1 MKTTHKEELYIK
13 QDLLTDQLFDEH
25 SIFFDIE
32 TTGFSPKQSSLYMI
46 GCARRLEGNI
56 CIDQFFAEN
65 PSEEKDIISAF
76 LDLLKQYDTI
86 ISFNGVGFDI
96 PYLKAKCDFYK
107 IPENF
112 RDYDY
117 LDIFKSVSQ
126 LKFLLQLPNYKQ
138 KSIESFLGLAR
149 EDKQTGGE
157 LINVYLDYVK
167 NPNPEAAR
175 LLYLHNFEDVLG
187 MIDLLPVLSYLE
199 LFNGQYSIIS
209 TRIDTYHTFSGET
222 GTELIITM
230 TNDYPVPKRISH
242 KLEDFYLMISP
253 ERTSIRVPIYEGEL
267 HYFYPDYK
275 NYYYLPKEDMAVH
288 KSVSSYVDK
297 EFREPA
303 TASNCYTR
311 KSGSFLP
318 QHNNIMK
325 PEFLKKYKDKTSYFE
340 VTDDFC
346 SSDIMLRRYI
356 DHILKYM
363 FETKNKPE

>member
-1 MKTTHKEELYIK
+1 MKTTHKEQLYIK
-13 QDLLTDQLFDEH
+13 QDMLTDQIFDEH

-46 GCARRLEGNI
+46 GCAARSEGKI

-65 PSEEKDIISAF
+65 PSEEKMVISAF
-76 LDLLKQYDTI
+76 LDVLKQYDTI

-96 PYLKAKCDFYK
+96 PYLKAKCDFYQL
-107 IPENF
+107 PENL
-112 RDYDY
+112 RDYNY
-117 LDIFKSVSQ
+117 LDIFKSVSE
-126 LKFLLQLPNYKQ
+126 LKFLLKLPNYKQ
-138 KSIESFLGLAR
+138 KSIEAFLGINR
-149 EDKQTGGE
+149 EDRQTGGE

-167 NPNPEAAR
+167 NPDEKAYE
-175 LLYLHNFEDVLG
+175 LLHLHNYEDVIG

-199 LFNGQYSIIS
+199 LFNGQYAILS
-209 TRIDTYHTFSGET
+209 TRIDTYHTFTGKT

-230 TNDYPVPKRISH
+230 ANDYPVPKRISH
-242 KLEDFYLMISP
+242 KLNDFYLMISQ
-253 ERTSIRVPIYEGEL
+253 ERTSIRVPIFEGEL

-303 TASNCYTR
+303 SAANCYTR

-318 QHNNIMK
+318 QQRNIMK
-325 PEFLKKYKDKTSYFE
+325 PEFLKQYRDKTSYFE

-346 SSDIMLRRYI
+346 SSDIMLRRYV

-363 FETKNKPE
+363 FETKK